1 MKSFDDVKVGKYYDR
16 QDLREK
22 FKINDAT
29 INTGIFRPKDHNSIW
44 LFITQEKSSNMTQY
58 NDRLDGD
65 DLYIDGQS
73 AGLKDKALIEHEK
86 NGDEVLLFFR
96 RDKTEHEGGGFRYE
110 GKFRYVTHTGTR
122 PANFHFVRIA
132 S

>member
-58 NDRLDGD
+58 HDRLDGD
-65 DLYIDGQS
+65 ALYIDGQTE
-73 AGLKDKALIEHEK
+73 GLKDKALIDHDT
-86 NGDEVLLFFR
+86 NVDAALQFFR
-96 RDKTEHEGGGFRYE
+96 RSDT
-110 GKFRYVTHTGTR
+110 
-122 PANFHFVRIA
+122 
-132 S
+132 